1 MKIKKL
7 LLEKYTEQRI
17 ASVYYYLTLHKIQ
30 KQVEEKAHLHCGMD
44 RFCIHTYIYELQ
56 HKWRITSPFQFPQ
69 GGEGGGG
76 KKKVK
81 REFTIYLIFF
91 SLEVHACNNYIW

>member
-17 ASVYYYLTLHKIQ
+17 ASMDYYLTLHKIQ

-56 HKWRITSPFQFPQ
+56 HKWRITSPSFHK
-69 GGEGGGG
+69 GGRGGGG

-81 REFTIYLIFF
+81 REFTLFF
-91 SLEVHACNNYIW
+91 FP